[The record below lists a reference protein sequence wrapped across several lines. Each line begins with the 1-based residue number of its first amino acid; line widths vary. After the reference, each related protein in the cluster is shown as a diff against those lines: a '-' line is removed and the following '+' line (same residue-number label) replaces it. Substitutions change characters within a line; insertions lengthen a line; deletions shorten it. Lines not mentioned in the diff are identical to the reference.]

1 MKSFL
6 GLIVDENNNMKVCR
20 LLILICLAMFNG
32 IITFAQ
38 TGTIRVQKKGQL
50 IKTQF
55 DNVNYRLVGI
65 DQYGNVIDSA
75 VVEYEV
81 AVTVRGL
88 FYSEKTA
95 GPYLSSNLQQILN
108 RADQT
113 TILSFDKIK
122 AKDRNGTIVD
132 MPKIKSKIA
141 YDSREYGE

>member
-1 MKSFL
+1 
-6 GLIVDENNNMKVCR
+6 MKVIR
-20 LLILICLAMFNG
+20 LLILIFVALFYA
-32 IITFAQ
+32 IIASAQ

-50 IKTQF
+50 LKTQF

-75 VVEYEV
+75 VIEYEV

-88 FYSEKTA
+88 FYAEKTV

-113 TILSFDKIK
+113 TVLSFDKIK
-122 AKDRNGTIVD
+122 AKDRNGTIID

>member
-1 MKSFL
+1 MN
-6 GLIVDENNNMKVCR
+6 GIR
-20 LLILICLAMFNG
+20 LLIFVFFTMFG
-32 IITFAQ
+32 GMVACAQ
-38 TGTIRVQKKGQL
+38 TGTIRVQKKGHL

-75 VVEYEV
+75 VVEYEI

-88 FYSEKTA
+88 FYNEKTV
-95 GPYLSSNLQQILN
+95 GPYLSPNIQQILS

-113 TILSFDKIK
+113 TVLSFDKIK
-122 AKDRNGTIVD
+122 AKDRDGTILD
-132 MPKIKSKIA
+132 MPKVKSKIA